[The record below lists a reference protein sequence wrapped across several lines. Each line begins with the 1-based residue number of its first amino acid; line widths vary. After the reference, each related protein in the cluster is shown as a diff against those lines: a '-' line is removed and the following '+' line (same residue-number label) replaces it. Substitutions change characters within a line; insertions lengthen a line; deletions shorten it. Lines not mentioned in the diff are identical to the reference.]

1 MSSDL
6 EKLTGD
12 LVALDPEFKDQHLGV
27 WVPEDRSDHEG
38 MLEATRELMLQ
49 GLRRPVQVAR
59 YLGVTTARAAM
70 LLTEVEAAFVAGMK
84 DFDPSMN
91 RARAAAA
98 ANLVQTHAMHVFHN
112 SMNESAKLA
121 ALKIALAAQKQ
132 ESEVLRLTGQKSGN
146 TSVTIDNSDRRTAIQ
161 MQLEQLQV
169 PSDVM
174 DQLADQFTE
183 VVSTGLKKGRR

>member
-6 EKLTGD
+6 ERLSSD
-12 LVALDPEFKDQHLGV
+12 LVEIDPEFRDLRLGV
-27 WVPEDRSDHEG
+27 WVPEDRTDHEG
-38 MLEATRELMLQ
+38 MVEATRELMLQ
-49 GLRRPVQVAR
+49 GMRRPVQIAR
-59 YLGVTTARAAM
+59 YLGVSTAKAAM
-70 LLTEVEAAFVAGMK
+70 LLNEVDAAFVAGMQT
-84 DFDPSMN
+84 FDPTMN

-98 ANLVQTHAMHVFHN
+98 ANLVQEHAMRLFHN
-112 SMNESAKLA
+112 SMTENAKLA